1 MKSKIISKIFT
12 PTKFKNPIIGF
23 QSKNTRGINL
33 GFIQKSGKSEK
44 FIPAR
49 LNFGVRREQMTYQAT
64 LESLNLP
71 KVKKILSKYS
81 PNKISTVTVL
91 RETLACRIG
100 EALDEVGIKNHYG
113 DAYIGATHIKD
124 KGPIRTAYLYENIEG
139 LEDKGLWVIAE
150 SFCTGRNLFATLTSL
165 LAKLHPKE
173 ILFIAPIAS
182 RRAIEYIDEV
192 LHKHKVHATYIA
204 WGALFGVDEH
214 TLYDMPWG
222 HKDTEVI
229 DERDKQVFIK
239 MYSDT
244 LCMGG
249 DFGNNYFCP
258 TLALSLYHKQLKDQK
273 IKPKI
278 PTAKEIYKIYA
289 KDEFFLEQ

>member
-1 MKSKIISKIFT
+1 MKSHITIKTFS
-12 PTKFKNPIIGF
+12 PTKFSAPIIGF
-23 QSKNTRGINL
+23 QSKHTRGINL
-33 GFIQKSGKSEK
+33 GFIKKNRSDEK

-49 LNFGVRREQMTYQAT
+49 LNFGVTREKMTYQAT

-71 KVKKILSKYS
+71 QVKKILSKYS

-91 RETLACRIG
+91 RETLGCRIG
-100 EALDEVGIKNHYG
+100 EALDSVGIKNHYG
-113 DAYIGATHIKD
+113 DAFIGATHIKD

-139 LEDKGLWVIAE
+139 LVNNGLWVIAE
-150 SFCTGRNLFATLTSL
+150 SFCTGRNLFATLNSL
-165 LAKLHPKE
+165 LAKLNPKE

-182 RRAIEYIDEV
+182 RRAIEYIDKV
-192 LHKHKVHATYIA
+192 LHKHKVDATYIT
-204 WGALFGVDEH
+204 WGALFGVDDK

-229 DERDKQVFIK
+229 DERDRDVFIK
-239 MYSDT
+239 MYDKT

-258 TLALSLYHKQLKDQK
+258 SLALTLYKKQLKEQN
-273 IKPKI
+273 ITPKI
-278 PTAKEIYKIYA
+278 PTAKQIRKIYS
-289 KDEFFLEQ
+289 KDEL